1 MTRRDQKTVTVLL
14 DPDEFER
21 FEGYCESQ
29 GFKKSTLIARL
40 IREHMDTAGYQL
52 QKVLPLSQQQPRTT
66 R

>member
-21 FEGYCESQ
+21 FVGYCQSQ
-29 GFKKSTLIARL
+29 GFKKSTLIVRL
-40 IREHMDTAGYQL
+40 IREHMNAAGYQL
-52 QKVLPLSQQQPRTT
+52 QEVLPLVQQQPRTT